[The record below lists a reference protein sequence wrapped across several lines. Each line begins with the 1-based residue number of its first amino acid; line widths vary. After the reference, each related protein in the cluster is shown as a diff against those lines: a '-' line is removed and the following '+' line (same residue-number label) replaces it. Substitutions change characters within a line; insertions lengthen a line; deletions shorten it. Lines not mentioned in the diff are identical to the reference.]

1 MASFVRIMKVGLP
14 VILLILDLTGGAGNA
29 VADDSQIAVNA
40 RKFVTTLADRTIQ
53 SLTAQGIDKA
63 QRRDRFRELMLEYFA
78 FKGIAKWVLGRYWRR
93 ASEPQREEF
102 LRLFEDLMVVIY
114 ADRFT
119 KYSGEKLDVGRSEI
133 RGNNDILVHSLITRP
148 EGLKPVAVICR
159 VSQKNETFKI
169 VDLMVEGLSMGLTQ
183 QKEFASVIR
192 MNGGK
197 IEGLL
202 SELRKRLA
210 ANS

>member
-1 MASFVRIMKVGLP
+1 MASFERMVKAALP
-14 VILLILDLTGGAGNA
+14 VICLVVGLTVGVGNA
-29 VADDSQIAVNA
+29 AADNSHVAVDA
-40 RKFVTTLADRTIQ
+40 RKFVTKVAERTIQ
-53 SLTAQGIDKA
+53 SLTAQNISKA
-63 QRRDRFRELMLEYFA
+63 ERRNRFRKLMLEYFA

-93 ASEPQREEF
+93 ANARQREEF

-114 ADRFT
+114 ADRFA

-133 RGNNDILVHSLITRP
+133 RGKNDILVHSLINRSV
-148 EGLKPVAVICR
+148 GSKPVAVIWR
-159 VSQKNETFKI
+159 ISRKNENFKM

-192 MNGGK
+192 KNGGK

>member
-1 MASFVRIMKVGLP
+1 MASFERMVKAALP
-14 VILLILDLTGGAGNA
+14 VICLVVGLTVGVGNA
-29 VADDSQIAVNA
+29 AADNNHVAVDA
-40 RKFVTTLADRTIQ
+40 RKFVTKVAERTIQ
-53 SLTAQGIDKA
+53 SLTAQNISKA
-63 QRRDRFRELMLEYFA
+63 ERRNRFRKLMLEYFA

-93 ASEPQREEF
+93 ANARQREEF

-114 ADRFT
+114 ADRFA

-133 RGNNDILVHSLITRP
+133 RGKNDILVHSLINRSV
-148 EGLKPVAVICR
+148 GLKPVAVIWR
-159 VSQKNETFKI
+159 ISHKDENFKI

-192 MNGGK
+192 KNGGK

>member
-1 MASFVRIMKVGLP
+1 MASFVRIMKAGLP
-14 VILLILDLTGGAGNA
+14 VILLILALTGGAGNA
-29 VADDSQIAVNA
+29 VADDSKIAVNA

-53 SLTAQGIDKA
+53 SLTTQGIDKA
-63 QRRDRFRELMLEYFA
+63 ERRDRFRELMLEYFA

-133 RGNNDILVHSLITRP
+133 RGKNDILVHSLITRP
-148 EGLKPVAVICR
+148 EGLKPVAVIWR

-169 VDLMVEGLSMGLTQ
+169 IDLMVEGLSMGLTQ

>member
-1 MASFVRIMKVGLP
+1 MAPFQRMMKAGLP
-14 VILLILDLTGGAGNA
+14 AILLVLALNGAAGNA
-29 VADDSQIAVNA
+29 VADESHIAAHA
-40 RKFVTTLADRTIQ
+40 RKFVTTLADHTIK

-63 QRRDRFRELMLEYFA
+63 ERRDRFRELMLEYFA
-78 FKGIAKWVLGRYWRR
+78 FKVIAKWVLGRYWRR
-93 ASEPQREEF
+93 ASEAQRDEF

-114 ADRFT
+114 ADRFA
-119 KYSGEKLDVGRSEI
+119 KYSGERLDIGRSEI
-133 RGNNDILVHSLITRP
+133 RGKNDILVHSLITRP
-148 EGLKPVAVICR
+148 KGLKPVAVIWR
-159 VSQKNETFKI
+159 ISQKNGTFKI

-197 IEGLL
+197 VEGLL

>member
-1 MASFVRIMKVGLP
+1 MASFMRIMKAGLP
-14 VILLILDLTGGAGNA
+14 AILLILALTGGAGNA
-29 VADDSQIAVNA
+29 AADDSQIAANA

-63 QRRDRFRELMLEYFA
+63 ERRDRFRELMLEYFA

-93 ASEPQREEF
+93 ASESQREEF

-133 RGNNDILVHSLITRP
+133 RG
-148 EGLKPVAVICR
+148 
-159 VSQKNETFKI
+159 
-169 VDLMVEGLSMGLTQ
+169 
-183 QKEFASVIR
+183 
-192 MNGGK
+192 
-197 IEGLL
+197 
-202 SELRKRLA
+202 
-210 ANS
+210 

>member
-1 MASFVRIMKVGLP
+1 MASFERMVKAVSP
-14 VILLILDLTGGAGNA
+14 VILLVVALTVGGGNSA
-29 VADDSQIAVNA
+29 ADDHIALDA
-40 RKFVTTLADRTIQ
+40 RKFVATLADRTIQ
-53 SLTAQGIDKA
+53 SLTAQDIDKVE
-63 QRRDRFRELMLEYFA
+63 RRNRFRKLMLEYFA

-93 ASEPQREEF
+93 ASQPQREEF

-114 ADRFT
+114 ADRFA
-119 KYSGEKLDVGRSEI
+119 KYSGEKLDIGRSEI
-133 RGNNDILVHSLITRP
+133 RGKNDILVHSLINRP
-148 EGLKPVAVICR
+148 EGLKPVAVIWR
-159 VSQKNETFKI
+159 ISQKDENFKI

-192 MNGGK
+192 KNGGK

-202 SELRKRLA
+202 NELRKRLA

>member
-1 MASFVRIMKVGLP
+1 MASFVRILKAELP
-14 VILLILDLTGGAGNA
+14 VIVLILALTGGAGNA
-29 VADDSQIAVNA
+29 VADDSKIAVNA

-63 QRRDRFRELMLEYFA
+63 ERRDRFRELMLEYFA

-93 ASEPQREEF
+93 ASESQREEF

-133 RGNNDILVHSLITRP
+133 RGKNDILVHSLITRS
-148 EGLKPVAVICR
+148 EGLKPVAVIWR
-159 VSQKNETFKI
+159 ISQKNETFKI

-192 MNGGK
+192 MNGGN

>member
-1 MASFVRIMKVGLP
+1 MASFVRIMKAGLP
-14 VILLILDLTGGAGNA
+14 ITLLILALTGGAGNA
-29 VADDSQIAVNA
+29 AADDSHIAVNA

-63 QRRDRFRELMLEYFA
+63 ERRDRFRELMLEYFA

-93 ASEPQREEF
+93 ASELQREEF

-133 RGNNDILVHSLITRP
+133 RGKNDILVHSVITRS
-148 EGLKPVAVICR
+148 EGLKPVAVIWR
-159 VSQKNETFKI
+159 ISQKNETFKI

>member
-1 MASFVRIMKVGLP
+1 MASFVRIMKAGLP
-14 VILLILDLTGGAGNA
+14 VILLILALTGGAGNA
-29 VADDSQIAVNA
+29 AADDSQIAVNA

-148 EGLKPVAVICR
+148 EGLKPVAVIWR

>member
-1 MASFVRIMKVGLP
+1 MASCMRMVTVGLTG
-14 VILLILDLTGGAGNA
+14 ILLILALTGGAGNA
-29 VADDSQIAVNA
+29 AANDSHIAVGA
-40 RKFVTTLADRTIQ
+40 RKFVTTLADRTVQ
-53 SLTAQGIDKA
+53 SLTEQGIDKA
-63 QRRDRFRELMLEYFA
+63 ERRHRFREIMLEYFA

-114 ADRFT
+114 ADRFA
-119 KYSGEKLDVGRSEI
+119 KYSGEKLEIGRLEI
-133 RGNNDILVHSLITRP
+133 RGKNDILVHSLITRP
-148 EGLKPVAVICR
+148 EGLKPVAVIWR
-159 VSQKNETFKI
+159 ISQKNETFKI

-192 MNGGK
+192 MNGGRV
-197 IEGLL
+197 EGLL

>member
-1 MASFVRIMKVGLP
+1 MASFMRMVKAGLTG
-14 VILLILDLTGGAGNA
+14 ILLFLALTGGADNA
-29 VADDSQIAVNA
+29 IADDSHIAVGA
-40 RKFVTTLADRTIQ
+40 RKFVTTLADRTVQ
-53 SLTAQGIDKA
+53 SLTEKGIDKA
-63 QRRDRFRELMLEYFA
+63 ERRDRFREIMLEYFA

-102 LRLFEDLMVVIY
+102 LKLFEDLMVVIY
-114 ADRFT
+114 ADRFA
-119 KYSGEKLDVGRSEI
+119 KYSGEKLDIGRSEI
-133 RGNNDILVHSLITRP
+133 RSKNDILVHSLVTRP
-148 EGLKPVAVICR
+148 DGLKPVAVIWR
-159 VSQKNETFKI
+159 ISQKNETFKI

-197 IEGLL
+197 VEGLL

>member
-1 MASFVRIMKVGLP
+1 MASFERMVKASLP
-14 VILLILDLTGGAGNA
+14 GILLVVALAVGVGNSA
-29 VADDSQIAVNA
+29 ADDSHIALDA
-40 RKFVTTLADRTIQ
+40 RKFVATLADRTIQ
-53 SLTAQGIDKA
+53 SLTAQDIDKVE
-63 QRRDRFRELMLEYFA
+63 RRNRFRKLMLEYFA

-93 ASEPQREEF
+93 ASQPQREEF

-114 ADRFT
+114 ADRFA
-119 KYSGEKLDVGRSEI
+119 KYSGEKLDIGRSEI
-133 RGNNDILVHSLITRP
+133 RGKNDILVHSLINRP
-148 EGLKPVAVICR
+148 EGLKPVAVIWR
-159 VSQKNETFKI
+159 ISQKDENFKI

-192 MNGGK
+192 KNGGK

-202 SELRKRLA
+202 NELRKRLA

>member
-1 MASFVRIMKVGLP
+1 M
-14 VILLILDLTGGAGNA
+14 D
-29 VADDSQIAVNA
+29 A
-40 RKFVTTLADRTIQ
+40 RKFVLTLADRTIK
-53 SLTAQGIDKA
+53 SLTAQDIDKVE
-63 QRRDRFRELMLEYFA
+63 RRKRFRKLMLEYFA

-93 ASEPQREEF
+93 ASQPQREEF
-102 LRLFEDLMVVIY
+102 LGLFEDLMVVIY
-114 ADRFT
+114 ADRFA
-119 KYSGEKLDVGRSEI
+119 KYSGEKLDIGRSEI
-133 RGNNDILVHSLITRP
+133 RGKNDILVHSLINRP
-148 EGLKPVAVICR
+148 EGLRPVTVIWR
-159 VSQKNETFKI
+159 ISQKDQNFKI

-192 MNGGK
+192 KNGGK

>member
-1 MASFVRIMKVGLP
+1 MASFARMVKAVFP
-14 VILLILDLTGGAGNA
+14 VILLVVALSVGVGNSGAN
-29 VADDSQIAVNA
+29 DHIAVDA
-40 RKFVTTLADRTIQ
+40 RKFVATLADRTIQ
-53 SLTAQGIDKA
+53 SLTAPDIDKVE
-63 QRRDRFRELMLEYFA
+63 RRNRFRKLMLEYFA

-93 ASEPQREEF
+93 ASQPQREEF
-102 LRLFEDLMVVIY
+102 LGLFEDLMVVIY
-114 ADRFT
+114 ADRFA
-119 KYSGEKLDVGRSEI
+119 KYSGEKLDIGRSEI
-133 RGNNDILVHSLITRP
+133 RGKNDILVHSLINRP
-148 EGLKPVAVICR
+148 EGLRPVTVIWR
-159 VSQKNETFKI
+159 ISQKDQNFKI

-192 MNGGK
+192 KNGGK

>member
-1 MASFVRIMKVGLP
+1 M
-14 VILLILDLTGGAGNA
+14 
-29 VADDSQIAVNA
+29 
-40 RKFVTTLADRTIQ
+40 
-53 SLTAQGIDKA
+53 
-63 QRRDRFRELMLEYFA
+63 
-78 FKGIAKWVLGRYWRR
+78 
-93 ASEPQREEF
+93 
-102 LRLFEDLMVVIY
+102 
-114 ADRFT
+114 
-119 KYSGEKLDVGRSEI
+119 
-133 RGNNDILVHSLITRP
+133 VHSLITRP
-148 EGLKPVAVICR
+148 EGLKPVAVIWR

>member
-1 MASFVRIMKVGLP
+1 MASFVRIMKAGLP
-14 VILLILDLTGGAGNA
+14 VILLILALTGGAGDA
-29 VADDSQIAVNA
+29 AADDSQIAVNA

-63 QRRDRFRELMLEYFA
+63 ERRDRFRELMLEYFA

-93 ASEPQREEF
+93 ASESQRKEF

-119 KYSGEKLDVGRSEI
+119 KYSGENLDVGRSEI
-133 RGNNDILVHSLITRP
+133 RGKNDILVHSLITRP
-148 EGLKPVAVICR
+148 EGLKPVAVIWR
-159 VSQKNETFKI
+159 ISKKNETFKI

-197 IEGLL
+197 FEGLL

>member
-1 MASFVRIMKVGLP
+1 MASFVRIMKAGLP
-14 VILLILDLTGGAGNA
+14 VILLILALTGGAGNA

-63 QRRDRFRELMLEYFA
+63 ERRDRFRALMLEYFA

-93 ASEPQREEF
+93 ASGPQREEF

-133 RGNNDILVHSLITRP
+133 RGKNDILVHSLITRP
-148 EGLKPVAVICR
+148 EGLKPVAVIWR
-159 VSQKNETFKI
+159 VSQKDETFKI

>member
-1 MASFVRIMKVGLP
+1 MASFVRIMKAGLP
-14 VILLILDLTGGAGNA
+14 VILLILALTGGAGNA
-29 VADDSQIAVNA
+29 AADDSQIAVNA
-40 RKFVTTLADRTIQ
+40 RTFVATLADRTIQ

-63 QRRDRFRELMLEYFA
+63 ERRDRFRELMLEYFA

-93 ASEPQREEF
+93 ASESQREEF

-133 RGNNDILVHSLITRP
+133 RGKNDILVHSLITRP
-148 EGLKPVAVICR
+148 EGLKPVAVIWR

>member
-1 MASFVRIMKVGLP
+1 MASFVRIMKAGLP
-14 VILLILDLTGGAGNA
+14 VILLILALTGGAGNA
-29 VADDSQIAVNA
+29 AADDSQIAVNA

-63 QRRDRFRELMLEYFA
+63 ERRDRFRELMLEYFA

-93 ASEPQREEF
+93 ASESQRDEF

-119 KYSGEKLDVGRSEI
+119 KYSGENLDVGRSEI
-133 RGNNDILVHSLITRP
+133 RGKNDILVHSLITRP
-148 EGLKPVAVICR
+148 EGLKPVAVIWR

>member
-1 MASFVRIMKVGLP
+1 MASFERMVKASLP
-14 VILLILDLTGGAGNA
+14 GILLVVALAVGVGNSA
-29 VADDSQIAVNA
+29 ADDSHIALDA
-40 RKFVTTLADRTIQ
+40 RKFVATLADRTIQ
-53 SLTAQGIDKA
+53 SLTAQDIDKVE
-63 QRRDRFRELMLEYFA
+63 RRNRFRKLMLEYFA

-93 ASEPQREEF
+93 ASQPQREEF

-114 ADRFT
+114 ADRFA
-119 KYSGEKLDVGRSEI
+119 KYSGEKLDIGRAEI
-133 RGNNDILVHSLITRP
+133 RGKNDILVHSLINRP
-148 EGLKPVAVICR
+148 EGLKPVAVIWR
-159 VSQKNETFKI
+159 ISQKDENFKI

-192 MNGGK
+192 KNGGK

-210 ANS
+210 ALS

>member
-1 MASFVRIMKVGLP
+1 MASFERMVKAALP
-14 VILLILDLTGGAGNA
+14 VICLVVGLTVGVGNA
-29 VADDSQIAVNA
+29 AADNSHVAVDA
-40 RKFVTTLADRTIQ
+40 RKFVTKVAERTIQ
-53 SLTAQGIDKA
+53 SLTAQNFSKA
-63 QRRDRFRELMLEYFA
+63 ERRNRFRKLMLEYFA

-93 ASEPQREEF
+93 ANTRQREEF

-114 ADRFT
+114 ADRFA
-119 KYSGEKLDVGRSEI
+119 KYSGEKLEVGRSEI
-133 RGNNDILVHSLITRP
+133 RGKNDILVHSLINRSV
-148 EGLKPVAVICR
+148 GLKPVAVIWR
-159 VSQKNETFKI
+159 ISHKDENFKI

-192 MNGGK
+192 KNGGK

>member
-1 MASFVRIMKVGLP
+1 
-14 VILLILDLTGGAGNA
+14 
-29 VADDSQIAVNA
+29 
-40 RKFVTTLADRTIQ
+40 
-53 SLTAQGIDKA
+53 
-63 QRRDRFRELMLEYFA
+63 MLEYFA

-93 ASEPQREEF
+93 ANVRQREEF

-114 ADRFT
+114 ADRFA
-119 KYSGEKLDVGRSEI
+119 KYSGEKLEVGRSEI
-133 RGNNDILVHSLITRP
+133 RGKNDILVHSLINRSV
-148 EGLKPVAVICR
+148 GLKPVAVIWR
-159 VSQKNETFKI
+159 ISHKDENFKI

-192 MNGGK
+192 KNGGK

-202 SELRKRLA
+202 SELRERLA

>member
-1 MASFVRIMKVGLP
+1 MASFKRMVKAISP
-14 VILLILDLTGGAGNA
+14 VILLVVALTVGVGDSA
-29 VADDSQIAVNA
+29 ADDHIAVDA
-40 RKFVTTLADRTIQ
+40 RKFVATLADRTIQ
-53 SLTAQGIDKA
+53 SLTAQNIDKVE
-63 QRRDRFRELMLEYFA
+63 RRNRFRKLMLEYFA

-93 ASEPQREEF
+93 ASQPEREEF

-114 ADRFT
+114 ADRFA
-119 KYSGEKLDVGRSEI
+119 KYSGEKLDIGRSEI
-133 RGNNDILVHSLITRP
+133 RGKNDILVHSLINRP
-148 EGLKPVAVICR
+148 EGLKPVAVIWR
-159 VSQKNETFKI
+159 VSQKDENFKI

-192 MNGGK
+192 KNGGK

-202 SELRKRLA
+202 NELRKRLA

>member
-1 MASFVRIMKVGLP
+1 MASFERMMKAALP
-14 VILLILDLTGGAGNA
+14 VICLIVALTVGVSNSA
-29 VADDSQIAVNA
+29 ADDSHVAVDA
-40 RKFVTTLADRTIQ
+40 RKFVANLAERTIQ
-53 SLTAQGIDKA
+53 SLTAQNIGKTE
-63 QRRDRFRELMLEYFA
+63 RRNRFRKLMLEYFA
-78 FKGIAKWVLGRYWRR
+78 FRGIARWVLGRYWRR
-93 ASEPQREEF
+93 ANARQREEF

-119 KYSGEKLDVGRSEI
+119 KYSGEKLDVGRSEV
-133 RGNNDILVHSLITRP
+133 RGKNDILVHSLITRS
-148 EGLKPVAVICR
+148 EGLKPVAVIWR
-159 VSQKNETFKI
+159 ISQKNETFKI